1 MDCNVLSEAYI
12 KTCSLFLLQRCATVR
27 PLKLM
32 MLCRYPRKLS
42 QRTKT
47 KRTIFNPQV
56 KCGFWDYWKF
66 VKTMVASTEFR
77 RKKKSVAAMV
87 THFHSQSCSNFWALD
102 SVDSDTR
109 LLSIYVIS
117 LAQSNYHH
125 CLLKAHLYL
134 CILCAIETK
143 AQDVCVC
150 VCVFP
155 NKTLYL
161 VWLLYLSNKLL
172 NWKQKRKIL
181 QQTHKYKFSI
191 NLRWYH
197 WWTN

>member
-1 MDCNVLSEAYI
+1 MDWNVLSEAYI

-66 VKTMVASTEFR
+66 VKTMVVSTEFR
-77 RKKKSVAAMV
+77 RKKKSVAATV
-87 THFHSQSCSNFWALD
+87 THFHSQSCWNFWALD

-109 LLSIYVIS
+109 LLGIYVIS
-117 LAQSNYHH
+117 LAQSNYNH
-125 CLLKAHLYL
+125 CLLKTHLYL
-134 CILCAIETK
+134 CKLCAIETK
-143 AQDVCVC
+143 AQDVCV
-150 VCVFP
+150 FP

-161 VWLLYLSNKLL
+161 IWLLYFSDKLL
-172 NWKQKRKIL
+172 N
-181 QQTHKYKFSI
+181 
-191 NLRWYH
+191 
-197 WWTN
+197 